1 MKMKIRQGDVFWVD
15 MDKVFPDLP
24 HYQKGIRPCLVISN
38 NYQNTY
44 SDMIN
49 IIPLTSKYDGLP
61 QHRFIYVRNTRNY
74 LLPEMTTTI
83 NISLI
88 LKKMGYV
95 SEGYIQQALK
105 SIRIQFDME
114 RRMKHVDRRTED
126 NSREKS

>member
-1 MKMKIRQGDVFWVD
+1 MKMNIRQGDVYWVD

-38 NYQNTY
+38 NYQNT
-44 SDMIN
+44 SRDMIN

-61 QHRFIYVRNTRNY
+61 QHRFIYVRNKRNY

-105 SIRIQFDME
+105 SISIQFDME
-114 RRMKHVDRRTED
+114 RRMKNVDRRTED
-126 NSREKS
+126 TGGKKS

>member
-1 MKMKIRQGDVFWVD
+1 M
-15 MDKVFPDLP
+15 
-24 HYQKGIRPCLVISN
+24 VISN

-61 QHRFIYVRNTRNY
+61 QHRFIYVRNKRNY

-105 SIRIQFDME
+105 SISIQFDME
-114 RRMKHVDRRTED
+114 RRMKNVDRRTED
-126 NSREKS
+126 TGGKKS

>member
-1 MKMKIRQGDVFWVD
+1 MKIKIRQGDVFWVD

-61 QHRFIYVRNTRNY
+61 QHSFIYVRNKRNY

-105 SIRIQFDME
+105 SISRQFDME
-114 RRMKHVDRRTED
+114 RSRKYVERRTKEF
-126 NSREKS
+126 SGKKS